1 MPLPKL
7 NSGPKYQL
15 EIPSSGMQVK
25 YRPFLMKEEKSLLI
39 AMESNDNTVILNT
52 LIDTI
57 KECVDDE
64 IRATELTSFDVE
76 FMFLQIRSKSVG
88 ETADIG
94 INCSHCESLNKIT
107 IKLDDIKIDIPEIE
121 KTIKLDDHITLEVDY
136 PTFHDL
142 INSGLLAS
150 GTPNTEQ
157 IFTLMNYC
165 FKSITTDTEK
175 INLRDVSK
183 AELQEFIDSMN
194 GNQFGKI
201 REFIESI
208 PKLQHE
214 FKFKCSK
221 CKKEN
226 NQIVEGIANF
236 LG

>member
-1 MPLPKL
+1 
-7 NSGPKYQL
+7 
-15 EIPSSGMQVK
+15 
-25 YRPFLMKEEKSLLI
+25 
-39 AMESNDNTVILNT
+39 
-52 LIDTI
+52 
-57 KECVDDE
+57 
-64 IRATELTSFDVE
+64 
-76 FMFLQIRSKSVG
+76 
-88 ETADIG
+88 
-94 INCSHCESLNKIT
+94 
-107 IKLDDIKIDIPEIE
+107 
-121 KTIKLDDHITLEVDY
+121 
-136 PTFHDL
+136 
-142 INSGLLAS
+142 
-150 GTPNTEQ
+150 
-157 IFTLMNYC
+157 MNYC

>member
-1 MPLPKL
+1 M
-7 NSGPKYQL
+7 NIQ
-15 EIPSSGMQVK
+15 EINNFTKEIFINNFQNIFEKTSSIAIFVEKNRKVIKVLTDNVK
-25 YRPFLMKEEKSLLI
+25 
-39 AMESNDNTVILNT
+39 
-52 LIDTI
+52 TI
-57 KECVDDE
+57 CP
-64 IRATELTSFDVE
+64 
-76 FMFLQIRSKSVG
+76 
-88 ETADIG
+88 
-94 INCSHCESLNKIT
+94 
-107 IKLDDIKIDIPEIE
+107 LDD
-121 KTIKLDDHITLEVDY
+121 
-136 PTFHDL
+136 FL
-142 INSGLLAS
+142 IIN
-150 GTPNTEQ
+150 Q